1 MLHVELWAIHDALLL
16 ARDAGFHHVALE
28 NSLLAIQMIHESD
41 DYVNSIALDLSIQYF
56 WRQVSFHHIVRDA
69 N

>member
-1 MLHVELWAIHDALLL
+1 MLHVELWAIHDALL
-16 ARDAGFHHVALE
+16 AREAGFHHVTLE
-28 NSLLAIQMIHESD
+28 SSLLAIQMIHESD
-41 DYVNSIALDLSIQYF
+41 DYVNSIDLVLSIRDF